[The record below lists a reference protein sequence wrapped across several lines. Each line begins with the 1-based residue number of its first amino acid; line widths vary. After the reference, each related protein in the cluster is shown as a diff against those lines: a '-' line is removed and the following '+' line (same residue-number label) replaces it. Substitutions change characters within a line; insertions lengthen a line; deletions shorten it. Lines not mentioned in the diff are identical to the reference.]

1 MENPSKTRIIG
12 IDAGTN
18 SLGWAIVDKDRNGQY
33 ELIDRGVNIFQE
45 GVKIEKGIESSRAA
59 ERTEYRSSRKH
70 YWRRKIRKIELLR
83 LLSEYDLCPPL
94 SNQELKAWRKEDLY
108 PLGNE
113 DFMKWQ
119 GTDEAIDYQPYA
131 LRHECVTSALNM
143 QSRTDRWKVGRS
155 LYHIAQRRGFLS
167 NRKEQADADNGKV
180 KEGIGDLNKQMED
193 AGCKYLCDYF
203 YMLYQKGERIRAQY
217 TDRVEHYEKEFER
230 ICDLQHIEGDKKTK
244 LHRAIFFQRPLK
256 SQKQSVGKCP
266 FEPGKTR
273 CALSHPAY
281 EKFRMWS
288 FIRNIKIKTPADAE
302 LRALTQEE
310 TAKITRLWSRR
321 SKHSF
326 PFEDIAKALAPKKQ
340 YGYYKDDTPKPY
352 LFNYHL
358 DTNVSSCEVVAQLEH
373 AFGAE
378 AEYLL
383 GNPQI
388 EDLAWNAL
396 FFFDDADKL
405 KDFAKRQFGLDE
417 EHAEIFSNIHLPQG
431 YASLSLKAIRLITPL
446 MAQMGLIYSHAV
458 FLAKVEDLLH
468 KNQINEDEVRD
479 ELLPI
484 LQSTLLRERDEN
496 GLIIAREERERS
508 WHQALTGAYGLNEKQ
523 LSRLY
528 HPSMIETYPKVQ
540 KGAGMPYQL
549 GSPRISSVK
558 NPMAMHSLFR
568 MRKVLNE
575 LLKEGKINEKT
586 IVHIEF
592 ARELNDANRRKA
604 IQSYQRDLEK
614 KRQEAEKAIQDVG
627 IAHPSEADILK
638 YILWEEQ
645 EHKCVY
651 TGNTIGIHELFD
663 GKKYDIEHTIPR
675 SMGGCSTRANMTIC
689 ESKFNRE
696 IKRDQLPSE
705 LANHQIILERIA
717 GWKEKIESL
726 DKLIR
731 KINTRGMA
739 TKDAKDKAIIKRHNL
754 ELQRDY
760 WREKYQSFVIEQK
773 DVEGFSRR
781 QGTDISVINRYA
793 KMYLQSVFERVDV
806 VKGVMTAAFR
816 KEWGLQD
823 FNEKKSRDNHAHHC
837 VDAVTIACMGRYEYE
852 LLSHFYHM
860 DALNRRGE
868 AAKPHFEKPWASFT
882 EDMKALH
889 EELLIAH
896 HTPNNMHKHTRKKL
910 RDRNGVV
917 PGVIMQG
924 DTARGALHLD
934 TTYGAIKVNDDI
946 RYVVR
951 KRLDETFAAS
961 DIKNIVDP
969 AVRTKVESIVSEYGS
984 IKDALAA
991 EGTIWLNREK
1001 GVAIRH
1007 VRVFTPSVT
1016 RPNHIRQQRD
1026 LSKHEHKQQYHVMSD
1041 SNYCMAIYEGQDT
1054 KGKVKREFRLVNNL
1068 SASAFFKRSQQTQIG
1083 LVPQIS
1089 EKGYVIKVVLKKG
1102 DMVLLYEN
1110 SPEEIWMSSDKEL
1123 VRRLYKVTGLN
1134 SFSSGEAFY
1143 GRIEF
1148 THHQESRSSS
1158 EIKAMNGAYVA
1169 NEAYRAKIIM
1179 LHTQIQCLVEGHD
1192 FKLTETGRIIRL

>member
-1 MENPSKTRIIG
+1 MEKPSKTRIIG
-12 IDAGTN
+12 LDAGTN
-18 SLGWAIVDKDRNGQY
+18 SLGWAIVDKDKNGQY
-33 ELIDRGVNIFQE
+33 ELVDRGVNIFQE
-45 GVKIEKGIESSRAA
+45 GVKIEKGIESSRAS
-59 ERTEYRSSRKH
+59 ERTGYRSSRKH

-83 LLSEYDLCPPL
+83 LLSEYDLCPTL
-94 SNQELKAWRKEDLY
+94 SNEELKAWRKEDLY
-108 PLGNE
+108 PLENT

-119 GTDEAIDYQPYA
+119 GTDESIDYQPYA

-143 QSRTDRWKVGRS
+143 QSRTDRWKVGRA

-167 NRKEQADADNGKV
+167 NRKEQADAENGKV
-180 KEGIGDLNKQMED
+180 KESIGDLNKQMED
-193 AGCKYLCDYF
+193 AGCHYLCDYF
-203 YMLYQKGERIRAQY
+203 YMLYQKGERIRAHY

-230 ICDLQHIEGDKKTK
+230 ICTLQHIEDEHKAK
-244 LHRAIFFQRPLK
+244 LRHAIFFQRPLK

-288 FIRNIKIKTPADAE
+288 FIRNIRMKTPADAE
-302 LRALTQEE
+302 MRMLTDEE
-310 TAKITRLWSRR
+310 IASITRLWMRR

-340 YGYYKDDTPKPY
+340 YGYYKDDAQKPY
-352 LFNYHL
+352 LFNYHM
-358 DTNVSSCEVVAQLEH
+358 DMSVSACEVMAQLEN
-373 AFGAE
+373 ALGAE
-378 AEYLL
+378 AQLL
-383 GNPQI
+383 LDNPQK
-388 EDLAWNAL
+388 EDLIWNAL
-396 FFFDDADKL
+396 SFFDDADKL

-417 EHAEIFSNIHLPQG
+417 EHADIFANIHLPQG

-446 MAQMGLIYSHAV
+446 MAHLGLNYPHAV
-458 FLAKVEDLLH
+458 FLAKVEDILH
-468 KNQINEDEVRD
+468 KNVVKKDEVID
-479 ELLPI
+479 ELLPM
-484 LQSTLLRERDEN
+484 LQSTLLKERDDN
-496 GLIIAREERERS
+496 GLVIPREDREKS
-508 WHQALTGAYGLNEKQ
+508 WKQALTGAYGLDEKQ
-523 LSRLY
+523 LALLY
-528 HPSMIETYPKVQ
+528 HPSMIETYPKA
-540 KGAGMPYQL
+540 KKEDDKPYQL

-568 MRKVLNE
+568 IRKVLNE
-575 LLKEGKINEKT
+575 LLQEGKINERT

-614 KRQEAEKAIQDVG
+614 KRQEAEKAIIETG
-627 IAHPSEADILK
+627 ITHPSETDIQK

-645 EHKCVY
+645 AHKCVY
-651 TGNTIGIHELFD
+651 TGKTIGIEDLFD
-663 GKKYDIEHTIPR
+663 GKKYDIEHTVPR

-689 ESKFNRE
+689 DSKFNRE

-705 LANHQIILERIA
+705 LANHQIILERVA
-717 GWKEKIESL
+717 GWKEKAESL

-731 KINTRGMA
+731 KINTHGMV

-852 LLSHFYHM
+852 LLSHYYRM
-860 DALNRRGE
+860 DALSRRGE
-868 AAKPHFEKPWASFT
+868 AAKPHFEKPWPTFA
-882 EDMKALH
+882 EDMKFLH

-896 HTPNNMHKHTRKKL
+896 HTPDNMRKHTRKKL

-917 PGVIMQG
+917 RGVIMQG
-924 DTARGALHLD
+924 DTARGALHME
-934 TTYGAIKVNDDI
+934 TTYGAIKVNDDV

-951 KRLDETFAAS
+951 KKLDETFAS
-961 DIKNIVDP
+961 GDIKNIVDP
-969 AVRTKVESIVSEYGS
+969 AVRANVEAMVLKYGS

-991 EGTIWLNREK
+991 EGTIWMNKEK

-1016 RPNHIRQQRD
+1016 RPNHIRHQRD

-1041 SNYCMAIYEGQDT
+1041 SNYCMAIYEGKDA
-1054 KGKVKREFRLVNNL
+1054 KGKTKREFILVNNL
-1068 SASAFFKRSQQTQIG
+1068 SATAFFKRSQLIECG

-1089 EKGYVIKVVLKKG
+1089 EKGYALKMVLKKG
-1102 DMVLLYEN
+1102 NMVLLYEN
-1110 SPEEIWMSSDKEL
+1110 SPEEIWTSSEKDL
-1123 VRRLYKVTGLN
+1123 VKRLYKVTGL
-1134 SFSSGEAFY
+1134 SSMVVSGFHYGTIILTHSQEA
-1143 GRIEF
+1143 RP
-1148 THHQESRSSS
+1148 SS
-1158 EIKAMNGAYVA
+1158 EVTIQKGEYVQSEEFR
-1169 NEAYRAKIIM
+1169 NRIGM
-1179 LHTQIQCLVEGHD
+1179 QHTQIQCLVEGLD